1 MRLCRLGVAAALA
14 CGLATA
20 ASANDTSAALGAGGL
35 QFVQND
41 DVDMRS
47 EDLFVSAAEIRVRY
61 VFHNKSARDVT
72 TIVAFPMPGISYSE
86 SASLSIPDPT
96 AENFL
101 DFRTVVDGRPVE
113 AAVER
118 RVISLGLDRTALLE
132 GLDVPLM
139 PYSDRTRDALDAL
152 PADKAAELIRVGL
165 ARSEEYDLGKGM
177 KQHLSPFNWTLRTTY
192 YWTQTFPAGKDMVI
206 EHRYRPSV
214 GTSVGTR
221 LGEEPREPLDVA
233 ERRRTIET
241 FCLDRA
247 FMASVARAKGH
258 FTEDR
263 ISYILRTGSNWAGP
277 IGDFTLTID
286 KGAEANLVSFCG
298 TDVRKVGPTTF
309 QMKAKDF
316 YPAGDLDVLILKP
329 AR

>member
-1 MRLCRLGVAAALA
+1 MRLRRLGVAATLA
-14 CGLATA
+14 CVLATA

-41 DVDMRS
+41 DVEMRS

-61 VFHNKSARDVT
+61 VFHNRSARDVT
-72 TIVAFPMPGISYSE
+72 TIVAFPMPEIPYSE
-86 SASLSIPDPT
+86 SASLSIPDPA

-118 RVISLGLDRTALLE
+118 RVISLGLDRTGLLE
-132 GLDVPLM
+132 GLGVPLM
-139 PYSDRTRDALDAL
+139 PYSEKTRDALDAL

-165 ARSEEYDLGKGM
+165 ARAEEYDLGKGM

-214 GTSVGTR
+214 GSSVGTR
-221 LGEEPREPLDVA
+221 LGEEPRDPPHVA
-233 ERRRTIET
+233 ERRRIVET

-247 FMASVARAKGH
+247 FMTSVARAKGQ
-258 FTEDR
+258 FTEER
-263 ISYILRTGSNWAGP
+263 IRYILRTGSNWAGP

-286 KGAEANLVSFCG
+286 KGAAANLVSFCG
-298 TDVRKVGPTTF
+298 TDVRKIGPTTF
-309 QMKAKDF
+309 QMKAKEF
-316 YPAGDLDVLILKP
+316 YPAHDLDVLILKP